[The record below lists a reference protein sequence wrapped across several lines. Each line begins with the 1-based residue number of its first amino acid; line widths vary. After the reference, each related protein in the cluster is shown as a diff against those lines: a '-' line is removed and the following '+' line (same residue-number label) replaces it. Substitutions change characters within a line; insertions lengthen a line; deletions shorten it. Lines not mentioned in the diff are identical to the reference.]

1 MTKLSRGGVAYDL
14 SLSPFK
20 VEHEYNGDKIT
31 FKFSSELNV
40 GRFENKIKEHRET
53 ITKSLSNRFNIGID
67 IPVISDIVLYSKIE
81 KRGFLVVI
89 NGEECKCQNI
99 IKLTGVKK
107 IQKN

>member
-20 VEHEYNGDKIT
+20 VELNYKEDKIT

-53 ITKSLSNRFNIGID
+53 INKSLSNRFNIGID

-81 KRGFLVVI
+81 KRGFLVLI
-89 NGEECKCQNI
+89 NGEEYKCQNI

>member
-1 MTKLSRGGVAYDL
+1 MAKLSRGGVAYDL

-20 VEHEYNGDKIT
+20 VELNYGEEKIT

-40 GRFENKIKEHRET
+40 GRFENKIKEHREN

-67 IPVISDIVLYSKIE
+67 IPVISDIVLYSKVE

>member
-14 SLSPFK
+14 SLSPFRVK
-20 VEHEYNGDKIT
+20 LNYGEDKIT

-53 ITKSLSNRFNIGID
+53 INKSLSNRFNIGID

-81 KRGFLVVI
+81 KRGFLVLI
-89 NGEECKCQNI
+89 NGEEYKCQNI